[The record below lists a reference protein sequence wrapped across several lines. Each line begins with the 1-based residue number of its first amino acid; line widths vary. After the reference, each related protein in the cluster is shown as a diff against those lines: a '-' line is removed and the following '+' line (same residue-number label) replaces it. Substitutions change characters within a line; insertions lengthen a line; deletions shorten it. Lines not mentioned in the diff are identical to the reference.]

1 MAELL
6 WDKDAVTRDQPGD
19 ALLSY
24 RQQK

>member
-19 ALLSY
+19 ALPSY
-24 RQQK
+24 RQKK

>member
-6 WDKDAVTRDQPGD
+6 WDEDAVIRDEPGD

-24 RQQK
+24 RQKK